1 MASVSSYLDGRPGA
15 HLRLDA
21 NDQGIVFEYGNG
33 PDGCDDLG
41 AREASVV
48 LHEGVFH
55 LFYDGAKADVG
66 WRACL
71 ATSADLKNWRHHGPI
86 LELGEERAPDS
97 ATATSPWFFYD
108 NGLWHSY
115 YLGCRQIT
123 PKPDCVPSQLK
134 MISSFDHP
142 AGSISAMSSWCSL
155 TGGGRKLMPRVVFR
169 KLTSRPDNGS

>member
-41 AREASVV
+41 AREASV
-48 LHEGVFH
+48 LFHDGVFH

-71 ATSADLKNWRHHGPI
+71 ATSSDFKNCKHYGPV
-86 LELGEERAPDS
+86 LELGTE
-97 ATATSPWFFYD
+97 
-108 NGLWHSY
+108 
-115 YLGCRQIT
+115 
-123 PKPDCVPSQLK
+123 
-134 MISSFDHP
+134 
-142 AGSISAMSSWCSL
+142 GSIGDVERTVKTTLLIVTGDCSVSH
-155 TGGGRKLMPRVVFR
+155 GIPGRAFA
-169 KLTSRPDNGS
+169 S